1 MTNNNIFLG
10 SGASVTFVPE
20 VDFTFKGTAGT
31 GNTIVTMDS
40 AYSANGKF
48 LLVNNLYQGCI
59 LEYYD
64 NASALNSGAGPL
76 SGAAAGTINSAIVK
90 TPGTDV
96 TASQS
101 ILTYTSSSVFTHTN
115 AAGTPD
121 NETVSGLSGGADAEL
136 LLTLSPHT
144 VDITMTVSASDSA
157 NYQTGFIEIHTAT
170 TTGDYVFGIVFDTPS
185 GDTNT
190 GSTMDDF
197 VEVNISNNQTAVQ
210 IATAI
215 QAAMT
220 TKINSGDLALT
231 VTRAGAK
238 LSIANTVGGFVN
250 SGNMIVMADSGGAV
264 TDFGTISND
273 VDGGIVTAV
282 SITNAGTSISG
293 TGDLTITS
301 VDVDP
306 VITLNTTNS
315 TDVVTAPTSIHR
327 ITSNT
332 SSTLTISPA
341 ISTTITVNA
350 TNDFFVLKRYGAPL
364 PAPASTAVKRLASD
378 NWLGVVDSLTFPE
391 NEIENKQVNLM
402 VGGSRNYTYQYK
414 GIETAGAT
422 DLGVMAN
429 HGAWLYYFFGKA
441 TVSATL
447 DSSDNA
453 DSDIAADTAD
463 KFYLNPDRSSTGNH
477 RQAPLFYRS
486 IGTILTP
493 PVSALDDQHTDLDL
507 LTAPTG
513 TATSITNP
521 ITYTMTEE
529 DGDNL
534 PSFSLE
540 QSFSKLSSSNT
551 YRTET
556 ANEDE
561 TENFVRI
568 ARGNRVNTL
577 NLTANENEELKM
589 SMNCMVRSIHNLE
602 KTESYEARRGVTAE
616 TSFINYDSTDSF
628 REPFFFSDGQI
639 KMFGQPFLKITS
651 FSLAMNNTLTDKR
664 FIGIGSR
671 GVKDAI
677 PAQRTYEMTF
687 SAMVTDDAM
696 YNELVNTS
704 ETTNSQVELVF
715 TKGNGEKITLKFSN
729 YFLTSNSW
737 PMPED
742 KGAVIIEGTIQAR
755 SLHTCEVITHW
766 ILQG

>member
-20 VDFTFKGTAGT
+20 VDFTFRSSGNVTDSGTT
-31 GNTIVTMDS
+31 VTLNTENVDT
-40 AYSANGKF
+40 GKF
-48 LLVNNLYQGCI
+48 LFVNNLYQGCT
-59 LEYYD
+59 LEYYAGGRTANPASSSASGTIGSATVTTAGTLVTAAQAIIE
-64 NASALNSGAGPL
+64 NAAITGLGSFASTGAEVHLSPSAHSAAITM
-76 SGAAAGTINSAIVK
+76 AAATGSA
-90 TPGTDV
+90 
-96 TASQS
+96 
-101 ILTYTSSSVFTHTN
+101 
-115 AAGTPD
+115 
-121 NETVSGLSGGADAEL
+121 
-136 LLTLSPHT
+136 
-144 VDITMTVSASDSA
+144 A
-157 NYQTGFIEIHTAT
+157 NYQQAFITVNIASA
-170 TTGDYVFGIVFDTPS
+170 S
-185 GDTNT
+185 GDNT
-190 GSTMDDF
+190 LGICFDANSAAVKSTSDF
-197 VEVNISNNQTAVQ
+197 DEAIVVSISNSS
-210 IATAI
+210 TAI
-215 QAAMT
+215 QAAT
-220 TKINSGDLALT
+220 AIQTALSGVNSVS
-231 VTRAGAK
+231 VTRVGAK
-238 LSIANTVGGFVN
+238 LTITNTTGGYVGG
-250 SGNMIVMADSGGAV
+250 GDMLAMADNVGAV
-264 TDFGTISND
+264 TDFGTLSDD
-273 VDGGIVTAV
+273 VNGGVV
-282 SITNAGTSISG
+282 SLGDATIINAGSSVSG
-293 TGDLTITS
+293 ADSLTLS
-301 VDVDP
+301 VAGTNP
-306 VITLNTTNS
+306 VIAFTT
-315 TDVVTAPTSIHR
+315 TGAGDVVTSPTSIHR

-332 SSTLTISPA
+332 STTFTFSPA
-341 ISTTITVNA
+341 ITTTVSDSA
-350 TNDFFVLKRYGAPL
+350 DFFVLKRYGAPL
-364 PAPASTAVKRLASD
+364 PAPATSSVKRLAAD

-447 DSSDNA
+447 DATDNA
-453 DSDIAADTAD
+453 ASDIAADTAD

-493 PVSALDDQHTDLDL
+493 PVSALDDQHTDLDV

-616 TSFINYDSTDSF
+616 TSFINYDSTNSF

-639 KMFGQPFLKITS
+639 KMFGQSFLKITS

-704 ETTNSQVELVF
+704 ETTDSQVELVF
-715 TKGNGEKITLKFSN
+715 TKGNQEKITLKFSN

-742 KGAVIIEGTIQAR
+742 KGAVTIEGTIQAR